1 MGLKELHLV
10 QEKLESIQN
19 QTVEQL
25 KLMLLMQQ
33 LLQLGRLQPW
43 HETLPWQ
50 QVLDGKDDGQH
61 QILGLDVER
70 QCAGDEEVH
79 QVGHQ

>member
-1 MGLKELHLV
+1 M

-19 QTVEQL
+19 QTVEQPS
-25 KLMLLMQQ
+25 LMLLMQQ

-43 HETLPWQ
+43 LETSPWQ

-61 QILGLDVER
+61 QMLGLDVEM
-70 QCAGDEEVH
+70 QCASDEEVH
-79 QVGHQ
+79 QVWHQ